1 MQKLFYRI
9 GFWNQQPKPFIHE
22 ENNPVNTLAAGLI
35 QAVRKKQLIRTW
47 LCG

>member
-1 MQKLFYRI
+1 MSIARCIVLLIIEQI
-9 GFWNQQPKPFIHE
+9 I
-22 ENNPVNTLAAGLI
+22 ENAVNTLAAGLI

>member
-1 MQKLFYRI
+1 MTQDETEPVEAKNPMQTSAKFCEMFALLR
-9 GFWNQQPKPFIHE
+9 
-22 ENNPVNTLAAGLI
+22 AGLI